1 MLGMDIIKQYRQRR
15 GLSQA
20 KLGELIGG
28 RTQGTIGHWE
38 TGRTKPDAGACV
50 LLEVVSEGELRAAEL
65 RPDLFPECF
74 RVALDAPGREQDA
87 RAEAS

>member
-1 MLGMDIIKQYRQRR
+1 MDKIKLYRTRR

-20 KLGELIGG
+20 ALAELLSSS
-28 RTQGTIGHWE
+28 QVAVSQWESGTK
-38 TGRTKPDAGACV
+38 RPSAQSCV

-65 RPDLFPECF
+65 RPDLFPACF
-74 RVALDAPGREQDA
+74 RVALDGREQDA